1 MELKD
6 IFNINYDIDDSNII
20 IKSFKYIYDEENNYY
35 NLEVAFNIFAKGFIF
50 KNYNNM
56 LLEKF
61 DINKEAKTIK
71 ILFKN
76 VSNFS
81 VRDICKQMPIMGLE
95 IIDNKERGWQKEKRY
110 EITDFE
116 NNVIHLFCETIIL
129 LNY

>member
-1 MELKD
+1 MKLKD

>member
-1 MELKD
+1 MKLKD

-116 NNVIHLFCETIIL
+116 NNVIHLFCEKIIL

>member
-1 MELKD
+1 MKLKD

-81 VRDICKQMPIMGLE
+81 VRDICKHMPIMGLE

>member
-1 MELKD
+1 MKLKD

-56 LLEKF
+56 FLEKF

-129 LNY
+129 LKE

>member
-1 MELKD
+1 MP
-6 IFNINYDIDDSNII
+6 
-20 IKSFKYIYDEENNYY
+20 
-35 NLEVAFNIFAKGFIF
+35 
-50 KNYNNM
+50 
-56 LLEKF
+56 LEKF
-61 DINKEAKTIK
+61 DINKDAKTIK